1 MPDPNPS
8 TAQPPALNLAVST
21 LSFAPALDR
30 GPMTLEEVPDA
41 IYPLG
46 LRAIELDDRHLRP
59 SSALKRRALD
69 WLMARYFGDGAFFR
83 EYTSKRLLALHQA
96 FAFAGVRLA
105 VWTAHTDFTLAGKAA
120 RWQLNYLEGAIAA
133 ANDFGARIVCIQSG
147 GPPDPSAE
155 MLSRCA
161 EGLQQA
167 AQLARR
173 FNTRLAL
180 QHGSGLACTAERTL
194 RLVRGVNSV
203 FLRVCLD
210 LGPSDMPAERA
221 PGLPR
226 PPVKEL
232 AALAP
237 YTIHAHIRSTGTPD
251 DETNDSIRESLA
263 ALQAAHYDGWISAVH
278 EGSDDADQGILLLVE
293 SIRALS
299 AQ

>member
-1 MPDPNPS
+1 MPDQTPA
-8 TAQPPALNLAVST
+8 TARRPAPNLAVST
-21 LSFAPALDR
+21 LSFASALDR
-30 GPMTLEEVPDA
+30 GRMVLEDVPDA

-59 SSALKRRALD
+59 TSALKRRALD

-83 EYTSKRLLALHQA
+83 EYTSARLLALHQA

-105 VWTAHTDFTLAGKAA
+105 VWTAHTDFTLAGRAA

-133 ANDFGARIVCIQSG
+133 ANDFGARVVCIQSG

-167 AQLARR
+167 TRLARR

-194 RLVRGVNSV
+194 RLVRGVNSAT
-203 FLRVCLD
+203 LHVCLD
-210 LGPSDMPAERA
+210 VGHCDTPAERA

-226 PPVKEL
+226 PPAQEL

-237 YTIHAHIRSTGTPD
+237 YAIHAHVRSTGTPD
-251 DETNDSIRESLA
+251 EETNSSIREGLA
-263 ALQAAHYDGWISAVH
+263 ALQAAHYDGWISIVH
-278 EGSDDADQGILLLVE
+278 EGADDTEQGILSHVE
-293 SIRALS
+293 LIRALI
-299 AQ
+299 AH